1 MSDSCTFI
9 SVLIT
14 NAHCE
19 GDRSCE
25 VQSEVDIN
33 EHAQDYKT
41 TLHDPTVS
49 DEQFTTI
56 FKRVFTFS
64 PLSHVFL
71 TLSPLSHVFSKFSR
85 YSNVFQSFRPIQTF
99 FKFSRHFHDFS
110 CFRPSHVFL
119 TNSPLSHVFKDFTF
133 LHVF

>member
-71 TLSPLSHVFSKFSR
+71 TLSPLSHVFSSFRVIQTFLKKVFAPFTRFFKVFALFKRFSKFSPH
-85 YSNVFQSFRPIQTF
+85 SNVF
-99 FKFSRHFHDFS
+99 
-110 CFRPSHVFL
+110 
-119 TNSPLSHVFKDFTF
+119 
-133 LHVF
+133 

>member
-64 PLSHVFL
+64 PLSHVFFNAFAPFTRFFKVFAL
-71 TLSPLSHVFSKFSR
+71 FKRFSKFSPH
-85 YSNVFQSFRPIQTF
+85 SNVF
-99 FKFSRHFHDFS
+99 
-110 CFRPSHVFL
+110 
-119 TNSPLSHVFKDFTF
+119 
-133 LHVF
+133 